1 MKLSWAVLHC
11 NQQLKSPEFGS
22 VLCNAYVNVILSL
35 LIIKIYQGKMVT
47 GAFLALLFYI
57 GVNLHCY
64 TVHWIIIYI
73 FISIYICCVH
83 ECTVFYSS
91 LNIGQIRDLIRPVA
105 KPARKFGHAM

>member
-35 LIIKIYQGKMVT
+35 LIINICQGKMVT
-47 GAFLALLFYI
+47 GAFLASLFHI

-64 TVHWIIIYI
+64 TVHWVIILSLYLFIYI
-73 FISIYICCVH
+73 ASTNIPFFIPASISV
-83 ECTVFYSS
+83 
-91 LNIGQIRDLIRPVA
+91 
-105 KPARKFGHAM
+105 KFVI